1 MLLSMCVLGY
11 GENEFAGNKYNLITI
26 GSTEIQ
32 NIISGAEYVVSPDF
46 TDRNDCLVL
55 RNSQDAEH
63 VENDLQISDEAIET
77 SETITD
83 SVESA
88 DTSEEVINNE
98 IIESPASGNADAPLV
113 EDTSIIDEEQ
123 RREIEE
129 KCARLNKVFRDYG
142 ISAYPVE
149 PDHVL
154 EAARFTRFEVK
165 LKPGERFN
173 SIDKHKVD
181 IGIQLEANGEILAG
195 HIRGTQYV
203 SVDVPFAGNG
213 RTIQLLDH
221 LNLLKDKKGN
231 LNIVAGQKPDS
242 QFEVLDL
249 SKAPHLLVAGTTGS
263 GKTIFLYSIIVSLLN
278 QFSKDELELLII
290 DPKQTDFTFFEELP
304 HLYGG
309 HIVTDAEEALEMIK
323 KINSDDKEERT
334 AKLKSS
340 RSRDIESYNAKNPG
354 SKMKRL
360 VVVIDEYADLIQ
372 AAEMQGSRKE
382 FEDLLVMLAQRVRN
396 LGIHFVI
403 ATQRPTAKIVTGTL
417 KANIPYRVSF
427 RLPSHQD
434 SQTILD
440 EIGAE
445 NLLGKGDM
453 IMKTDSDT
461 MRMQGLFISE
471 DELENYIEKILR
483 K

>member
-1 MLLSMCVLGY
+1 
-11 GENEFAGNKYNLITI
+11 
-26 GSTEIQ
+26 
-32 NIISGAEYVVSPDF
+32 
-46 TDRNDCLVL
+46 
-55 RNSQDAEH
+55 
-63 VENDLQISDEAIET
+63 
-77 SETITD
+77 
-83 SVESA
+83 
-88 DTSEEVINNE
+88 
-98 IIESPASGNADAPLV
+98 
-113 EDTSIIDEEQ
+113 
-123 RREIEE
+123 
-129 KCARLNKVFRDYG
+129 
-142 ISAYPVE
+142 
-149 PDHVL
+149 
-154 EAARFTRFEVK
+154 
-165 LKPGERFN
+165 
-173 SIDKHKVD
+173 
-181 IGIQLEANGEILAG
+181 
-195 HIRGTQYV
+195 
-203 SVDVPFAGNG
+203 
-213 RTIQLLDH
+213 
-221 LNLLKDKKGN
+221 
-231 LNIVAGQKPDS
+231 
-242 QFEVLDL
+242 
-249 SKAPHLLVAGTTGS
+249 
-263 GKTIFLYSIIVSLLN
+263 
-278 QFSKDELELLII
+278 
-290 DPKQTDFTFFEELP
+290 
-304 HLYGG
+304 
-309 HIVTDAEEALEMIK
+309 MIK

-461 MRMQGLFISE
+461 MRMQGLFIS
-471 DELENYIEKILR
+471 DDALENYIENLLR